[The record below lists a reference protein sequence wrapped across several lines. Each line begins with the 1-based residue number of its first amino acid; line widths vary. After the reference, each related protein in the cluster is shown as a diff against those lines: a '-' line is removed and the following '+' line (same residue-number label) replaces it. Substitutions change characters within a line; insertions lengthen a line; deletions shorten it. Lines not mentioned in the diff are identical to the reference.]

1 MTNEL
6 RKTLGRNMRFAQMNN
21 DIDNQIRQLQTRT
34 SYDVNAQTQIDALNQ
49 QKALNEQQMQQ
60 PMSEQEYA
68 SYDDNGNYI
77 GSNAQQN
84 SVTQQNASRIG
95 QEITDGINHTAQGIA
110 LGWSDEAFGAVGG
123 TGRVMADGI
132 RRASG
137 YDVNG
142 ESFGDA
148 WNKGYQ
154 EYRDFA
160 RQELQNGYERNPA
173 ISSLAEVGGALAS
186 PIKPFKGIIGATA
199 NGVIGGVGMT
209 DTNNP
214 AEYAINIGLNTAG
227 SIVGEKFGSI
237 LGDRM
242 KSVFGKNSKNLSFG
256 ATNLSKPARVFVKAG
271 SNGLT
276 NQINNWRKD
285 EK

>member
-1 MTNEL
+1 MANEI
-6 RKTLGRNMRFAQMNN
+6 RKTLGRNMRFAQMNE
-21 DIDNQIRQLQTRT
+21 DIDHQINRLRSHNTGPNVQM
-34 SYDVNAQTQIDALNQ
+34 QINSLMQ
-49 QKALNEQQMQQ
+49 QKALNTQQMAR
-60 PMSEQEYA
+60 PMSETEYA
-68 SYDDNGNYI
+68 EYDNNGQYI
-77 GSNAQQN
+77 GNTTKQN
-84 SVTQQNASRIG
+84 TGGFG
-95 QEITDGINHTAQGIA
+95 QAVADGVNHAAQGIS
-110 LGWSDEAFGAVGG
+110 LGWSDEAFGVIGG
-123 TGRVMADGI
+123 TGRVIANGLM
-132 RRASG
+132 RATG
-137 YDVNG
+137 NNVNG

-160 RQELQNGYERNPA
+160 RQELQDGYQRNST
-173 ISSLAEVGGALAS
+173 ISSLSEVGGALAS
-186 PIKPFKGIIGATA
+186 PIKPFKGMIGATA

-227 SIVGEKFGSI
+227 SIAGEKFGSI

-256 ATNLSKPARVFVKAG
+256 ATNLSKPARVLVKAG

>member
-95 QEITDGINHTAQGIA
+95 QAITDGINHTAQGIA

-123 TGRVMADGI
+123 TGRVMANGI

-173 ISSLAEVGGALAS
+173 ISAGSEIIGSAIS
-186 PIKPFKGIIGATA
+186 PII
-199 NGVIGGVGMT
+199 
-209 DTNNP
+209 
-214 AEYAINIGLNTAG
+214 
-227 SIVGEKFGSI
+227 
-237 LGDRM
+237 
-242 KSVFGKNSKNLSFG
+242 
-256 ATNLSKPARVFVKAG
+256 
-271 SNGLT
+271 
-276 NQINNWRKD
+276 
-285 EK
+285 